1 MGVIDAYRNLRSKA
15 WRALRRQKS
24 SIRRWIDKL
33 LAPFGL
39 EVIPARAR
47 VQTRRAGLVTLQ
59 MPGQEGTYSIAC
71 ASPWESVFPDLDPAN
86 GRALFRR
93 SLFNPGWLEDLQV
106 EPDVILDIGA
116 YDAGDAIRF
125 KARFP
130 NARVATFEADPRLYA
145 NICNYAGQYGIEAVH
160 GAVCDHDGTAS
171 FFLADE
177 VVRNDESRAGAQ
189 GSLRKHTASY
199 KSQYG
204 HIRQSRTPTEVP
216 AITVETWCKTNA
228 VSSIHL
234 VHIDVEGAEID
245 VIRGLGSLR
254 PELIFL
260 ETAMAAGW
268 EGTNRN
274 ELYGLL
280 KSMGYKLVLALPT
293 DRLYVYEG
301 E

>member
-1 MGVIDAYRNLRSKA
+1 MNIKPILSKK
-15 WRALRRQKS
+15 QKS
-24 SIRRWIDKL
+24 SKLRWLDAL

-39 EVIPARAR
+39 EVIPARAK
-47 VQTRRAGLVTLQ
+47 VHTRRSGPVTLQ
-59 MPGQEGTYSIAC
+59 LPERDGMYSIVC
-71 ASPWESVFPDLDPAN
+71 TQPWSSVFPGLDPAN
-86 GRALFRR
+86 GRAVFYR
-93 SLFNPGWLEDLQV
+93 SMFNPGWLEDLQI

-130 NARVATFEADPRLYA
+130 QARVATFEADPRLYA
-145 NICNYAGQYGIEAVH
+145 NICKYAEQYGIEAVH
-160 GAVCDHDGTAS
+160 GAVCDHDGSAS

-177 VVRNDESRAGAQ
+177 IVTKDASRAGAQ
-189 GSLRKHTASY
+189 GSLRRHTDSY
-199 KSQYG
+199 KSRFS
-204 HIRQSRTPTEVP
+204 HIRQAKTPTEVP
-216 AITVETWCKTNA
+216 AITVETWCKSKGISRVNF
-228 VSSIHL
+228 
-234 VHIDVEGAEID
+234 VHIDVEGAEIE
-245 VIRGLGSLR
+245 VIKGFGSLR

-274 ELYGLL
+274 ELYAALE
-280 KSMGYKLVLALPT
+280 SMGYKLALALPT